1 MKRLSDTPS
10 FSTYASLDH
19 RDAGQRQNSCSWKGT
34 PSKFMGKRGFRRVL
48 TILLLLI
55 ICASIFPLRAI
66 RDFGPLVAL
75 PPKQIP
81 VGVDWS
87 QYAYCQYATN
97 KDYLCNSVMIFE
109 ALDRV
114 GSKASRVLMYPSN
127 WDINANDYTG
137 RLLRQTQA
145 RYNVQLSPVK
155 IQRLAGDP
163 TWADSFTK
171 LLAFN
176 QTQFKRVL
184 SLDSDAT
191 VLQSM
196 DELFFMPS
204 APVAMPSAYW
214 RDNILSSQL
223 ILIEPSEVE
232 FRRIL
237 EAFDTRSTRHFDMEI
252 MNRLYGSDCIVLPH
266 RTYNLLSGEFREKEH
281 QRYLG
286 SDKETWDP
294 EKAMEEAKYVH
305 FSDWPVPKPWKLKGS
320 VQTKEL
326 RPECRITNA
335 GEDCRDRDIWLDLYA
350 DFAKRRKLCDV

>member
-1 MKRLSDTPS
+1 MNKRSNRRTLAVLLL
-10 FSTYASLDH
+10 FLVFASLFH
-19 RDAGQRQNSCSWKGT
+19 LQAL
-34 PSKFMGKRGFRRVL
+34 RGP
-48 TILLLLI
+48 T
-55 ICASIFPLRAI
+55 
-66 RDFGPLVAL
+66 PLVAL

-81 VGVDWS
+81 AVVDWS

-114 GSKASRVLMYPSN
+114 GSKASKVLMFPSN
-127 WDINANDYTG
+127 WDINAHDHTG

-145 RYNVQLSPVK
+145 RYNVQLAPIK

-214 RDNILSSQL
+214 RDSILSSQL
-223 ILIEPSEVE
+223 ILIEPSEFE

-252 MNRLYGSDCIVLPH
+252 MNQLHGADCIALPH

-281 QRYLG
+281 QKYLG
-286 SDKETWDP
+286 SEKEIWDP
-294 EKAMEEAKYVH
+294 RKAIQEAKYVH
-305 FSDWPVPKPWKLKGS
+305 FSDWPLPKPWKLKNNA
-320 VQTKEL
+320 QMKEL
-326 RPECRITNA
+326 QPDCHPVGTD
-335 GEDCRDRDIWLDLYA
+335 EDCQDREIWLELYA
-350 DFAKRRKLCDV
+350 DFARRRKLCEVQLEDA